1 MKIKTHDGKEHELTE
16 IDFDCEK
23 EPWLEYRLSDGTV
36 LKLKHILVSVARS
49 NLMNEKGEP
58 FYFTQTSTQQ
68 RCFVPKELT
77 RSDQPTIDSDKKE
90 TPDGYR

>member
-49 NLMNEKGEP
+49 NMMNEKGEP

-77 RSDQPTIDSDKKE
+77 RTDLPILESDKKE